1 MQEFIRTAI
10 YDLKEMFPEPLR
22 VERRLTNQTDINS
35 GVIKATKQVIRIAKA
50 VVASTKQLRAYLYN
64 IKVAAGLPFGG
75 YTDTVTK
82 SIIIDQYDL
91 PVGFRFTLSDELI
104 FQDKRWSV
112 KEIHL
117 SMEAVILIAV
127 QKISDTAQIT
137 FEECIHQK
145 LELADTVSVK
155 RVFNLMVMDTL
166 VFDQSH
172 YYV

>member
-10 YDLKEMFPEPLR
+10 YDLKEMFPESLR
-22 VERRLTNQTDINS
+22 VERRLVNQTNLNS
-35 GVIKATKQVIRIAKA
+35 GVIAATKQVIRIAKA

-91 PVGFRFTLSDELI
+91 PIGFKFSLSDELI

-117 SMEAVILIAV
+117 SREAVILIAV

-137 FEECIHQK
+137 FEECVHQK
-145 LELADTVSVK
+145 LDFSDANTVK
-155 RVFNLMVMDTL
+155 RVFSLMIMDTL